1 MNIHGLEFP
10 DDLHYAPAL
19 GLWLREE
26 ADGQLTLGLNAYG
39 CALYGEIFAFTPKRL
54 GAHIE
59 EGRSFG
65 VLEFAKAATSS
76 RCPLGGELRAVN
88 EALEQRPALI
98 HRDCYGAGWLVRL
111 RPNDWP
117 AQRQRFPQGEA
128 ARAAL
133 EEQMR
138 LDGFDPDNPAV
149 QALKWKK

>member
-1 MNIHGLEFP
+1 MNIQGLEFP
-10 DDLHYAPAL
+10 DDLYYAPTL

-26 ADGQLTLGLNAYG
+26 PDGQLTLGLSAYG

-54 GAHIE
+54 GVRIE

-76 RCPLGGELRAVN
+76 RSPLSGVLSAVN
-88 EALEQRPALI
+88 DCLEKRPALI
-98 HRDCYGAGWLVRL
+98 HRDCYGEGWLVRF
-111 RPNDWP
+111 RPDDWV
-117 AQRQRFPQGEA
+117 AQRQRFPRGET

-138 LDGFDPDNPAV
+138 LDGFDPENPAV
-149 QALKWKK
+149 QALKWKT

>member
-1 MNIHGLEFP
+1 MNIQGLEFP
-10 DDLHYAPAL
+10 DDFQYAPAL

-54 GAHIE
+54 GARIE

-76 RCPLGGELRAVN
+76 RSPLSGELSAIN

-98 HRDCYGAGWLVRL
+98 HRDCYGVGWLVRL
-111 RPNDWP
+111 RPEDWP

-133 EEQMR
+133 EAQMR
-138 LDGFDPDNPAV
+138 LDGFNPDNPAV